1 MKFRK
6 TWVGGKQIC
15 RTQHGKP
22 KTGRRENK
30 KIVVVFFL
38 IFTFIS
44 LAIMATNTV
53 GLGSLVKKYF
63 SKVVVPDISKPWSH
77 HTDFLVFFLSFLNL
91 GCPFFVSA

>member
-1 MKFRK
+1 MVLSFVSGSNQDGDSKSNTFL
-6 TWVGGKQIC
+6 
-15 RTQHGKP
+15 
-22 KTGRRENK
+22 
-30 KIVVVFFL
+30 VFVL